1 MTGGEAGDD
10 LAFSVHEELGEVPLD
25 VAAELGV
32 GRLAGQE
39 GVERGLVRGLDGDL
53 AEQVEG
59 GVVFGRAELANLPVR
74 ARLLLAEV
82 VGGEGEDAE
91 ALGLVLLVQLLQRG
105 VLGCVAAE
113 RGGVTIIST
122 LPL

>member
-1 MTGGEAGDD
+1 MAGGEAGDD

-32 GRLAGQE
+32 ALLAGQE
-39 GVERGLVRGLDGDL
+39 GVERGLVGGLDGDL

-59 GVVFGRAELANLPVR
+59 GVVLGGAELADLAIR

-82 VGGEGEDAE
+82 IGGEGED
-91 ALGLVLLVQLLQRG
+91 
-105 VLGCVAAE
+105 
-113 RGGVTIIST
+113 S
-122 LPL
+122 